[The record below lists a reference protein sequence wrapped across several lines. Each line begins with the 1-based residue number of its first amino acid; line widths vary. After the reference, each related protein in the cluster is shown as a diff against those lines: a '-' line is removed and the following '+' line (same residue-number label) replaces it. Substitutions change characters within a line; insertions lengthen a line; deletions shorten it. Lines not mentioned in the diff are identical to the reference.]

1 MTILKLRRSQ
11 PVQGHPVTIVAS
23 EDDQVLGE
31 WTLPFETWINFNKLL
46 QAGIEGNLRSG
57 NAIPLKVVVE
67 GFVKSGKA
75 REPDQ
80 PRTLKLTNKPVET
93 PAKATPQVIAEMQAE
108 EDAEAE
114 LQAILAQA
122 TVEPPSEIT
131 EKLIRTLREG

>member
-1 MTILKLRRSQ
+1 M
-11 PVQGHPVTIVAS
+11 A
-23 EDDQVLGE
+23 DDCSL
-31 WTLPFETWINFNKLL
+31 FNSL
-46 QAGIEGNLRSG
+46 
-57 NAIPLKVVVE
+57 VVE

-75 REPDQ
+75 KEPDQ
-80 PRTLKLTNKPVET
+80 PSTLKLTNKPVET